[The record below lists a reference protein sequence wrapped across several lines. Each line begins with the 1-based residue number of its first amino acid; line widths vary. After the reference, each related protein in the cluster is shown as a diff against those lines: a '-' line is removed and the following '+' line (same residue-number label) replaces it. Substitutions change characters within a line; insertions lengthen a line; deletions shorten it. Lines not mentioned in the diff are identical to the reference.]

1 MIRIVVIMIALV
13 ALALVLYLLFSQNQK
28 SWDEMTEKEQ
38 KRKKVLIASGI
49 AVFLSGLIASI
60 LLGKKK

>member
-1 MIRIVVIMIALV
+1 MIRIIIILIALV
-13 ALALVLYLLFSQNQK
+13 ALALVLYLLFSKNQK
-28 SWDEMTEKEQ
+28 PWEEMTEKE
-38 KRKKVLIASGI
+38 KNKKKVLVASGI